1 MTEQAVYETDTERG
15 RRELEAASRR
25 KRERELGD
33 MRKLLS
39 IPEGRRFL
47 WRLLSDAKVFA
58 ASYAGE
64 APSTFFNEGKRDIGI
79 KVLQEILAAKPDAFS
94 QMQREAAAEPRP
106 QEGKS

>member
-1 MTEQAVYETDTERG
+1 MSERDLYPSETDQ
-15 RRELEAASRR
+15 RREALEAESRR
-25 KRERELGD
+25 RRERELGD
-33 MRKLLS
+33 IRKLLA

-47 WRLLSDAKVFA
+47 WRLLGDAKVFA

-64 APSTFFNEGKRDIGI
+64 APATFFNEGKRDIGI

-106 QEGKS
+106 QEGKA